1 MVSSGASNRNDR
13 RGFDVIIQLLIV
25 GILVSLGIMVIYDWK
40 VGLVCFVLCCIYL
53 ITAEAVSSRPD
64 NNPFTFLKWR
74 QRNVDNTEIANC
86 PILLCLGDSLTHG
99 NCSAS
104 YTPEIPYQLSLKL
117 GLPVPSSDKHY
128 AATFTEP
135 IFVVNGG
142 QNSITSH
149 TVLHE
154 KLIPYMNMIRPDYVF
169 ILIGTNDI
177 QALCRPQLIGS
188 FIRHVNRIPEN
199 PTLQKFEQNLRQ
211 MINYILNEDDNTQ
224 SSSSRNDTN
233 YGNISP
239 HVQLGICTL
248 PPLGE
253 NLNSY
258 SNQMIRQANG
268 IIERLVAEKSTCP
281 RITLIPLYQELEK
294 VILQKQWKYS
304 IPYDIWWWVAII
316 MNPIY
321 HVSHGSL
328 LSWNTMSYL
337 MGNHV
342 VMSDGIHLNE
352 TGRDILVQLLV
363 NEFLY
368 KKNITKA
375 IAVKKFR

>member
-1 MVSSGASNRNDR
+1 MATASGLSKEYDR
-13 RGFDVIIQLLIV
+13 RGFDILLRLLLVGMVASFGVILL
-25 GILVSLGIMVIYDWK
+25 YDWK
-40 VGLVCFVLCCIYL
+40 VGTALFVVCCIYF
-53 ITAEAVSSRPD
+53 ITVEAISSRPD
-64 NNPFTFLKWR
+64 NNPYSFLQWR
-74 QRNVDNTEIANC
+74 QRNISSIRNNHSNSDVKNC

-117 GLPVPSSDKHY
+117 GLPVPSADQHY

-154 KLIPYMNMIRPDYVF
+154 KLIPYMNMIRPDYVL

-177 QALCRPQLIGS
+177 QALCRPQLIGAA
-188 FIRHVNRIPEN
+188 IRHINRIPEN
-199 PTLQKFEQNLRQ
+199 PTLQQFERNLRQ
-211 MINYILNEDDNTQ
+211 MIHFFLNEDDDGN
-224 SSSSRNDTN
+224 
-233 YGNISP
+233 NISP

-253 NLNSY
+253 NLQSY
-258 SNQMIRQANG
+258 SNQMIRHANG
-268 IIERLVAEKSTCP
+268 IIERLVAEQQAAQCN
-281 RITLIPLYQELEK
+281 RITLIPLYHELEK
-294 VILQKQWKYS
+294 VILQKKWKFA
-304 IPYDIWWWVAII
+304 IPYDIWWLIAIV
-316 MNPIY
+316 MYPLY
-321 HVSHGSL
+321 HIPHGTL
-328 LSWNTMSYL
+328 FSWNTLSYL
-337 MGNHV
+337 FGNHSV
-342 VMSDGIHLNE
+342 LSDGVHLNE
-352 TGRDILVQLLV
+352 NGRIVLVQLIV
-363 NEFLY
+363 NVFLY

>member
-1 MVSSGASNRNDR
+1 MAASGLSKEYDR
-13 RGFDVIIQLLIV
+13 RGFDLLIQLL
-25 GILVSLGIMVIYDWK
+25 LVCMVASLGLLLLYDWK
-40 VGLVCFVLCCIYL
+40 IGTASFALSCIYF
-53 ITAEAVSSRPD
+53 ITVEAISARPD
-64 NNPFTFLKWR
+64 NNPYTFLRWR
-74 QRNVDNTEIANC
+74 QHNVDNTDIKNS

-117 GLPVPSSDKHY
+117 GLPIPSSDKNY
-128 AATFTEP
+128 AATFTDP
-135 IFVVNGG
+135 VFVVNGG

-154 KLIPYMNMIRPDYVF
+154 KLIPFMNMIRPDYVL

-188 FIRHVNRIPEN
+188 VIRHVNHIPEN

-211 MINYILNEDDNTQ
+211 MIHFILNEDDNSTNN
-224 SSSSRNDTN
+224 SSSN
-233 YGNISP
+233 YSNISP

-258 SNQMIRQANG
+258 SNQMIRHANA
-268 IIERLVAEKSTCP
+268 IIERLVAEQSTCT

-294 VILQKQWKYS
+294 AILQKKWKYS
-304 IPYDIWWWVAII
+304 IPFDIWWLVAIV
-316 MNPIY
+316 MYPLY
-321 HVSHGSL
+321 HIPHGTL
-328 LSWNTMSYL
+328 FSWNTLSYL
-337 MGNHV
+337 FGNHI

-352 TGRDILVQLLV
+352 NGRNILVQLIV